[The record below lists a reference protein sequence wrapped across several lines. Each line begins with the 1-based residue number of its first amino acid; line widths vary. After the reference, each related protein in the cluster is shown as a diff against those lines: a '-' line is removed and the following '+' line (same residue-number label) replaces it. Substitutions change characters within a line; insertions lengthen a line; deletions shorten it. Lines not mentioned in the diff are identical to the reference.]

1 MDEKKLNLGSKNI
14 NQMNNQISNLENQI
28 AVEHKRNQINEKVK
42 CKLENKYEKIQADRQ
57 SDLQQIEYL
66 TKLAEELERQMKGYQ
81 SKIYESEVVAG
92 EKEREMRRTIQ
103 AIRDQEEREEENS
116 RRSSSKK

>member
-28 AVEHKRNQINEKVK
+28 TIEQKRNQINDKVK

-57 SDLQQIEYL
+57 NDLQQIEYL

-103 AIRDQEEREEENS
+103 AIKDQEEREAENS
-116 RRSSSKK
+116 RRSTSRK

>member
-28 AVEHKRNQINEKVK
+28 TIEQKRNQINDKVK

-57 SDLQQIEYL
+57 NDLQQIEYL

-103 AIRDQEEREEENS
+103 AIKDQEEREA
-116 RRSSSKK
+116 

>member
-103 AIRDQEEREEENS
+103 AIRDQEERETESS
-116 RRSSSKK
+116 RRSTSKK